1 MRRRRLGQ
9 GKVSAVGLGCMSF
22 GGFYGAADDK
32 TSLRTL
38 ADALDLGVDFWDVAD
53 VYGNGRCE
61 NLIGE
66 FFRHHPGARKHV
78 TLATKFAIR
87 RTPDGTRLQDN
98 SAEYMAASLEASL
111 KRLAVERIDLYYV
124 HRIDTRIPIE
134 ETVGAL
140 AKHVESGK
148 IGAIGL
154 SEMAP
159 DTLRRA
165 ASVHPIAAMQSEY
178 SLWTRNAEI
187 GLLQA
192 CEEVQTTFV
201 AFSPLGR
208 AFFTGKLMDVETFPA
223 GDYRANNPRFLGLN
237 WRRNRDKLVG
247 YLDYARSRGVSPA
260 ALATAWTLAKA
271 PHIVP
276 IPGTR
281 TPEHLREF
289 AAGGDID
296 LSAAEVAEIERRLP
310 VGFAAGERYPGTRWV
325 GIETY

>member
-1 MRRRRLGQ
+1 
-9 GKVSAVGLGCMSF
+9 MSF
-22 GGFYGAADDK
+22 GGFYGAADDE

-38 ADALDLGVDFWDVAD
+38 AEALDLGVDFWDVAD

-61 NLIGE
+61 SLIGE
-66 FFRHHPGARKHV
+66 FFRGHPGSRRRV

-87 RTPDGTRLQDN
+87 RTPDATRVQDN
-98 SAEYMAASLEASL
+98 SAKYMAECLEASL
-111 KRLAVERIDLYYV
+111 KRLGVERIDLYYV
-124 HRIDTRIPIE
+124 HCIDASIPIE

-140 AKHVESGK
+140 AKHVDSGK

-165 ASVHPIAAMQSEY
+165 AGVHPIAAMQSEY

-208 AFFTGKLMDVETFPA
+208 AFFTGKLQDVETFPA
-223 GDYRANNPRFLGLN
+223 GDFRANNPRFLGLN
-237 WRRNRDKLVG
+237 WRRNRDKLAG
-247 YLDYARSRGVSPA
+247 YLDYARTRGVCPA
-260 ALATAWTLAKA
+260 ALAIAWTLAKA

-281 TPEHLREF
+281 SPEHLIEF
-289 AAGGDID
+289 AAGGD
-296 LSAAEVAEIERRLP
+296 LEVSAAEVAEVERLLP
-310 VGFAAGERYPGTRWV
+310 VGFAAGERYAGTHWV